1 MGGKTIT
8 SIPIPRLGR
17 LDSQNGLKP
26 QGHSLF
32 ILWARETKYGLT
44 HKLLPL
50 LEDIYISLLSEER
63 V

>member
-32 ILWARETKYGLT
+32 ILWARINQLRTYAQIAAELGSYNL
-44 HKLLPL
+44 
-50 LEDIYISLLSEER
+50 
-63 V
+63 VAF